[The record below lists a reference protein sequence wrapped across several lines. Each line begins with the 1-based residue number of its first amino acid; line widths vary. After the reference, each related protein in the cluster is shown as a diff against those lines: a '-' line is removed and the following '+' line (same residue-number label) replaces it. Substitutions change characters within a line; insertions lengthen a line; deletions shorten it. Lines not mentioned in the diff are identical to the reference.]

1 MESNGFDKLFTK
13 TRPHIL
19 EMICLSLDFESFKK
33 CLKVSRAWSGVLTS
47 KVFLTKV
54 KLVFSKDII
63 QDEITLRKMS
73 REGDTHGV
81 RRILS
86 SGLVNVDCC
95 HCVCRES
102 RGIKLVL
109 QHSDDC
115 DDGHDTPLILAATM
129 GHQEIMRL
137 LINAGANVNWCGP
150 TDLGKE
156 YNRKRFSP
164 LIKATSYNEIEVVK
178 LLIDAGAYID
188 QADGIGRTP
197 LQYAVIAG
205 CVDVINLLLDNGA
218 DINSA
223 DEDGTTSLILAIM
236 IGIPANLYSD
246 IVKLLIERGA
256 DLEKA
261 DEDGDTPLTK
271 AVRYGMLEMVKLL
284 IANGASLTH
293 DAGGGTPVGLAFENV
308 N

>member
-1 MESNGFDKLFTK
+1 MQLIMEPNGFDKLFTK

-19 EMICLSLDFESFKK
+19 EMICVSLDFESFKK
-33 CLKVSRAWSGVLTS
+33 CLKVSRAWSGVLTR

-63 QDEITLRKMS
+63 LDEMTLRKMS

-81 RRILS
+81 QRILS
-86 SGLVNVDCC
+86 SGLVNVDCSQC
-95 HCVCRES
+95 EC
-102 RGIKLVL
+102 
-109 QHSDDC
+109 C

-197 LQYAVIAG
+197 LQYAVNAG
-205 CVDVINLLLDNGA
+205 FVDLINLLLDNGA

-223 DEDGTTSLILAIM
+223 DKDGTTSLILAIE
-236 IGIPANLYSD
+236 IGIPTKLYSD

>member
-1 MESNGFDKLFTK
+1 MKVIMESNGFDKLFTK

-33 CLKVSRAWSGVLTS
+33 CLKVSRAWSGVLTR

-63 QDEITLRKMS
+63 LDEMTLRKMS

-81 RRILS
+81 QRILS
-86 SGLVNVDCC
+86 SGLVNVDC
-95 HCVCRES
+95 
-102 RGIKLVL
+102 
-109 QHSDDC
+109 
-115 DDGHDTPLILAATM
+115 DDGIYTPLILAAIM
-129 GHQEIMRL
+129 GHLEIMRL

-156 YNRKRFSP
+156 YNLKRLSP
-164 LIKATSYNEIEVVK
+164 LIKATFYNEIEAVK

-188 QADGIGRTP
+188 QADSIGRIP
-197 LQYAVIAG
+197 LQHAVIAG
-205 CVDVINLLLDNGA
+205 CVDVINLLLDYGA

-223 DEDGTTSLILAIM
+223 DQDGTTSLILALS
-236 IGIPANLYSD
+236 GWQYLASD
-246 IVKLLIERGA
+246 IVKLLIKRGA

-261 DEDGDTPLTK
+261 DEDGETPLIK
-271 AVRYGMLEMVKLL
+271 AVRYDMPEMVKLF

-293 DAGGGTPVGLAFENV
+293 DAGGGTPFGLAFENV
-308 N
+308 NEQGESYS

>member
-1 MESNGFDKLFTK
+1 MQLIMEPNGFDKLFTK

-19 EMICLSLDFESFKK
+19 EMICVSLDFESFKK
-33 CLKVSRAWSGVLTS
+33 CLKVSRAWSGVLTR

-63 QDEITLRKMS
+63 LDEMTLRKMS

-81 RRILS
+81 QRILS
-86 SGLVNVDCC
+86 SGLVNVDC
-95 HCVCRES
+95 
-102 RGIKLVL
+102 
-109 QHSDDC
+109 
-115 DDGHDTPLILAATM
+115 DDGIDTPLILAAIM
-129 GHQEIMRL
+129 GHLEIMRL

-197 LQYAVIAG
+197 LQYAVNAG
-205 CVDVINLLLDNGA
+205 CVDLINLLLDNGA

-236 IGIPANLYSD
+236 IGIPANLFSD
-246 IVKLLIERGA
+246 IVKLLIKRGA